1 MLVNQG
7 INKGV
12 IQFTFVIFKTKMQL
26 FEDFK
31 IRFEQPNW
39 KNDLELGLIDSILD
53 NHPHIIS
60 TLGEDISDSKSKNII
75 GRKDTPSIE
84 QIIRAGIYKE
94 LKGLDYREL
103 EYHQEDS
110 RIAALFIKI
119 DPLRPYSFQLYQ
131 KYISRIKP
139 KKLSEVLVELNK
151 IAINEGL
158 EDLEKIR
165 QDTTTIETNIH
176 HPTNN
181 SLIWDCIRKSN
192 DHLSK
197 LSGEVNGLSYRNY
210 TKGAKK
216 TYFKINNTSSK
227 DKKVRLFVKQLQ
239 VFTKCINQVSN
250 VIKKKDICVSIEAM
264 AYIYLLEDLLPV
276 MKQVYDISF
285 RKEVQGEKVPSSEK
299 IFSIF
304 ERHTDIIVK
313 GSRDI
318 IFGHKIN
325 LTSGKSNL
333 ILDCYMERGNP
344 ADTKL
349 YAPTLDRVIENY
361 GTIPRDSAVDG
372 GFASKANIEHSI
384 ESGLVNVVF
393 NKVVG
398 SMKNQV
404 SSSNMETRLKKWR
417 SGIEANISNLKRG
430 FNIHRCNWKG
440 WVNFQSKVLWSV
452 LAYNIRVISNLLVG
466 QLNPL

>member
-1 MLVNQG
+1 M
-7 INKGV
+7 K
-12 IQFTFVIFKTKMQL
+12 L

-31 IRFEQPNW
+31 ILFEQPNW

-53 NHPHIIS
+53 KHPHIIS
-60 TLGEDISDSKSKNII
+60 TLGEGISDSNNKKIF

-84 QIIRAGIYKE
+84 QIVRAGIYKE

-139 KKLSEVLVELNK
+139 EKLSEVLVELNK

-158 EDLEKIR
+158 EGLEKIR
-165 QDTTTIETNIH
+165 QDTTTVETNIH

-197 LSGEVNGLSYRNY
+197 LSGEVNGLSYRDY

-216 TYFKINNTSSK
+216 TYFKINNTASK
-227 DKKVRLFVKQLQ
+227 DKKVKLFMKQLQ
-239 VFTKCINQVSN
+239 TFTKCINQVSN

-264 AYIYLLEDLLPV
+264 AYIYLLEDLLPI
-276 MKQVYDISF
+276 MEQVYDISF
-285 RKEVQGEKVPSSEK
+285 RKEVKSEKVPSSEK

-333 ILDCYMERGNP
+333 ILDCYMERGNL
-344 ADTKL
+344 ADSKL

-384 ESGLVNVVF
+384 KRGLVNVVF

-430 FNIHRCNWKG
+430 FKIHRCNWKG

-452 LAYNIRVISNLLVG
+452 LAYNIRVMSNLLTG
-466 QLNPL
+466 QLKAT

>member
-1 MLVNQG
+1 
-7 INKGV
+7 
-12 IQFTFVIFKTKMQL
+12 MQL

-39 KNDLELGLIDSILD
+39 KNDLELRLIDSILD

>member
-1 MLVNQG
+1 
-7 INKGV
+7 
-12 IQFTFVIFKTKMQL
+12 MQL

-31 IRFEQPNW
+31 LLFEQPNW
-39 KNDLELGLIDSILD
+39 KNDLELGLIDSILER
-53 NHPHIIS
+53 HPHIIS
-60 TLGEDISDSKSKNII
+60 TLGEGISDSNSKNIF

-84 QIIRAGIYKE
+84 QIVRAGIYKE

-103 EYHQEDS
+103 EYDQEDS
-110 RIAALFIKI
+110 RIASLFIKI
-119 DPLRPYSFQLYQ
+119 DPLRPYSFQMYQ

-139 KKLSEVLVELNK
+139 EKLSEVLVELNK
-151 IAINEGL
+151 IAITEGL

-192 DHLSK
+192 DHLNR
-197 LSGEVNGLSYRNY
+197 LSAEVSGLSYRNY

-216 TYFKINNTSSK
+216 TYFKINNTASK
-227 DKKVRLFVKQLQ
+227 DIKVNLFTKQLQ
-239 VFTKCINQVSN
+239 LFTKCINQVSN
-250 VIKKKDICVSIEAM
+250 VIKKKDNCVSIEAM
-264 AYIYLLEDLLPV
+264 VYIYLLEDLLPI

-285 RKEVQGEKVPSSEK
+285 RKEIKGETVPSSEK

-361 GTIPRDSAVDG
+361 DKTPRDIAVDG
-372 GFASKANIEHSI
+372 GFASKHNMEQSLQR
-384 ESGLVNVVF
+384 GLVNVVF
-393 NKVVG
+393 NKIVG

-404 SSSNMETRLKKWR
+404 SSCNMETRLKKWR

-430 FNIHRCNWKG
+430 FKIHRCNWKG
-440 WVNFQSKVLWSV
+440 WINYQSKVLWSV
-452 LAYNIRVISNLLVG
+452 LAYNIRVMSNLLIG
-466 QLNPL
+466 QIETC

>member
-1 MLVNQG
+1 M
-7 INKGV
+7 K
-12 IQFTFVIFKTKMQL
+12 L

-31 IRFEQPNW
+31 MLFEQPNW
-39 KNDLELGLIDSILD
+39 KNDLELGLIDSVLEK
-53 NHPHIIS
+53 HPHIIA
-60 TLGEDISDSKSKNII
+60 TLGAGISDSNSKVF

-84 QIIRAGIYKE
+84 QIVRAAIYKE

-103 EYHQEDS
+103 EYDQEDS

-139 KKLSEVLVELNK
+139 AKLSEVLVELNK

-181 SLIWDCIRKSN
+181 SLLWDCIRKSN
-192 DHLSK
+192 DHLTK
-197 LSGEVNGLSYRNY
+197 LCKEVNGLSHRDY

-216 TYFKINNTSSK
+216 TYFKVNNTGSK
-227 DKKVRLFVKQLQ
+227 DKKLALFIKQLQ
-239 VFTKCINQVSN
+239 LFTKCINQVSN
-250 VIKKKDICVSIEAM
+250 VIKKKDICVSFKALGAIC
-264 AYIYLLEDLLPV
+264 LLEDLLPI

-285 RKEVQGEKVPSSEK
+285 RKEVKGEKVASSEK

-344 ADTKL
+344 ADSNL

-361 GTIPRDSAVDG
+361 DTIPRDSAVDG
-372 GFASKANIEHSI
+372 GFASKANMEHSL
-384 ESGLVNVVF
+384 ERGLVNVVF
-393 NKVVG
+393 NKIIG
-398 SMKNQV
+398 SMKNQI

-452 LAYNIRVISNLLVG
+452 LAYNIRVMSNLLVG
-466 QLNPL
+466 QLNTS

>member
-1 MLVNQG
+1 MLLVLFAF
-7 INKGV
+7 I
-12 IQFTFVIFKTKMQL
+12 IFKSKMQL
-26 FEDFK
+26 FENFK
-31 IRFEQPNW
+31 ILFERPNW

-53 NHPHIIS
+53 KHPHIIS
-60 TLGEDISDSKSKNII
+60 TLGEGISKSKGKKKF

-84 QIIRAGIYKE
+84 QIVRAGIYKE
-94 LKGLDYREL
+94 LKGLDYRGL

-119 DPLRPYSFQLYQ
+119 DPLRPFSFQLYQ

-139 KKLSEVLVELNK
+139 EKLSEVLIELNK

-192 DHLSK
+192 DHLNK
-197 LSGEVNGLSYRNY
+197 LCKEVGGRLSYRDY

-216 TYFKINNTSSK
+216 TYFKINNTASK
-227 DKKVRLFVKQLQ
+227 DKKAVLFMKQLET
-239 VFTKCINQVSN
+239 FTKCINQVSN
-250 VIKKKDICVSIEAM
+250 VIKKKDIYLSVEAM
-264 AYIYLLEDLLPV
+264 AYIFLLEDFLPI

-285 RKEVQGEKVPSSEK
+285 RKEVKGEKVPSNEK

-313 GSRDI
+313 GCRGI
-318 IFGHKIN
+318 VFGHKVN

-333 ILDCYMERGNP
+333 ILDCFMERGNP
-344 ADTKL
+344 ADSKL

-361 GTIPRDSAVDG
+361 DKIPRDSAVDG
-372 GFASKANIEHSI
+372 GFASKANIRHSI
-384 ESGLVNVVF
+384 ERGLVNVVF

-404 SSSNMETRLKKWR
+404 SSCNMETRLKKWR

-430 FNIHRCNWKG
+430 FKIHRCNWSG

-452 LAYNIRVISNLLVG
+452 LAYNIRVMSNLLIG
-466 QLNPL
+466 QLKAS

>member
-1 MLVNQG
+1 
-7 INKGV
+7 
-12 IQFTFVIFKTKMQL
+12 MQL

-31 IRFEQPNW
+31 ILFEQANW
-39 KNDLELGLIDSILD
+39 KNDLELGLIDSVLD
-53 NHPHIIS
+53 KHPHIIT
-60 TLGEDISDSKSKNII
+60 TLGEGISESNGNNKL

-84 QIIRAGIYKE
+84 QIVRAGIYKE
-94 LKGLDYREL
+94 LKGLDYRGL

-139 KKLSEVLVELNK
+139 AKLSEVLVELNK

-158 EDLEKIR
+158 ESLEKIR

-181 SLIWDCIRKSN
+181 SLIWDCIRTSN
-192 DHLSK
+192 DHLNK
-197 LSGEVNGLSYRNY
+197 LSKEIGGFSYRDY
-210 TKGAKK
+210 TKGAKNIF
-216 TYFKINNTSSK
+216 FKINNTASK
-227 DKKVRLFVKQLQ
+227 DKKIKLFVKQLQ
-239 VFTKCINQVSN
+239 TFTKCINQVSN
-250 VIKKKDICVSIEAM
+250 VIKKKDNCVSIKAI
-264 AYIYLLEDLLPV
+264 AYMCLLEDLSPI

-285 RKEVQGEKVPSSEK
+285 RKELKGEKVPNSEK

-333 ILDCYMERGNP
+333 ILDCYMERGNMS
-344 ADTKL
+344 DSKI

-361 GTIPRDSAVDG
+361 DTIPRDSAVDG
-372 GFASKANIEHSI
+372 GFA
-384 ESGLVNVVF
+384 V
-393 NKVVG
+393 
-398 SMKNQV
+398 
-404 SSSNMETRLKKWR
+404 
-417 SGIEANISNLKRG
+417 
-430 FNIHRCNWKG
+430 
-440 WVNFQSKVLWSV
+440 
-452 LAYNIRVISNLLVG
+452 
-466 QLNPL
+466 

>member
-1 MLVNQG
+1 
-7 INKGV
+7 
-12 IQFTFVIFKTKMQL
+12 MQL

-39 KNDLELGLIDSILD
+39 KNDLELGLIDSILER
-53 NHPHIIS
+53 HPHIIT
-60 TLGEDISDSKSKNII
+60 TLGEGISDGSNNKNT
-75 GRKDTPSIE
+75 GRKDTPSVE
-84 QIIRAGIYKE
+84 QIVRAGIYKE

-110 RIAALFIKI
+110 RIACLFIKI

-139 KKLSEVLVELNK
+139 EKLNETLVELNK
-151 IAINEGL
+151 IAIREGL

-192 DHLSK
+192 DHLKK
-197 LSGEVNGLSYRNY
+197 LSEEVGGLSYRDY
-210 TKGAKK
+210 TKGAKT
-216 TYFKINNTSSK
+216 TYFKINNTGSK
-227 DKKVRLFVKQLQ
+227 DKKVDLFTRQLQ
-239 VFTKCINQVSN
+239 LFTKCINQVSN
-250 VIKKKDICVSIEAM
+250 VIKKKDLCVSIEAM
-264 AYIYLLEDLLPV
+264 AYLFLLEDLLPI

-285 RKEVQGEKVPSSEK
+285 RKEIKGEKVASNEK
-299 IFSIF
+299 ILSIF

-313 GSRDI
+313 GGRDI
-318 IFGHKIN
+318 VFGHKIN

-333 ILDCYMERGNP
+333 ILDCHMERGNP

-361 GTIPRDSAVDG
+361 DKIPRDSVVDG
-372 GFASKANIEHSI
+372 GFASKQNMQHSV
-384 ESGLVNVVF
+384 EKGLANVVF
-393 NKVVG
+393 NKIVG
-398 SMKNQV
+398 SMKNHV
-404 SSSNMETRLKKWR
+404 SSCNMETRLKKWR
-417 SGIEANISNLKRG
+417 SGVEANISNLKRG

-440 WVNFQSKVLWSV
+440 WVNFQAKVLWSV
-452 LAYNIRVISNLLVG
+452 LAYNIRVMSNLLIG
-466 QLNPL
+466 QINTV